1 MHIAEVL
8 PNNRLL
14 FCYNYLRRNCGISP
28 HKCGWGF
35 LPDTND
41 HSLAACIDR
50 IMVQRNAIAAS
61 MKCGISDSN
70 FHEIWRKLRDD
81 IIEIEKQ
88 VIGGNAYVQRV
99 HDLFSMPINQV
110 LAVKYVGKR
119 KHVLCSSYCY
129 HIIARINKTNLRYSV
144 DLSCL
149 NPLLPHPLYSPLLV
163 CSVLK
168 HFSSQKLKAQVNI
181 SDRLFSV
188 LRPYVYP
195 YAFTL
200 HRKRFK
206 CSSSL

>member
-1 MHIAEVL
+1 
-8 PNNRLL
+8 
-14 FCYNYLRRNCGISP
+14 
-28 HKCGWGF
+28 
-35 LPDTND
+35 
-41 HSLAACIDR
+41 
-50 IMVQRNAIAAS
+50 

-129 HIIARINKTNLRYSV
+129 NIIARINKTNLRYSV

-149 NPLLPHPLYSPLLV
+149 NPLLPHPLYSPFLA
-163 CSVLK
+163 CI
-168 HFSSQKLKAQVNI
+168 HF
-181 SDRLFSV
+181 
-188 LRPYVYP
+188 
-195 YAFTL
+195 
-200 HRKRFK
+200 
-206 CSSSL
+206 